1 MMKKSQLRQIIKEE
15 ILKES
20 TPGFDTRNS
29 GGPLPTLESVKEA
42 YEAKNLKKLEVYLQ
56 ELANEGV
63 IHSDVRDEILYLVKK
78 IIK

>member
-1 MMKKSQLRQIIKEE
+1 ME
-15 ILKES
+15 
-20 TPGFDTRNS
+20 
-29 GGPLPTLESVKEA
+29 
-42 YEAKNLKKLEVYLQ
+42 KLEVYLQ